1 MAFTLVAANPTVIYS
16 LPINFKSVSFRGVV
30 TDMSQTRSVLPMIRA
45 HMPQL
50 PIALMRIAKYIVANP
65 ELVVRQSAGQ
75 VASFSKSGQA
85 SVIRFCRTI
94 GFDGFQDFKLA
105 LAGELATRP
114 IKSPEPDTNRRVSDQ
129 LSDNLIAAI
138 QESKSL
144 LNFSEVEALA
154 MRLSQAKRVDVYG
167 GGFSGILASLLAA
180 RLFRIG
186 IHAFAI
192 SDPTFGAEVAHG
204 LNTDCVAIAISE
216 TGLTR
221 DTVTALRR
229 ARSAGAFT
237 AAITSRPESPLVNE
251 ADLILLTASIES
263 PLTGGTLTPAF
274 MHLLVIEIL
283 VSAAT
288 ISSKNS

>member
-1 MAFTLVAANPTVIYS
+1 
-16 LPINFKSVSFRGVV
+16 
-30 TDMSQTRSVLPMIRA
+30 MSQARSVLPMIRA

-50 PIALMRIAKYIVANP
+50 PLALMRIAKYVIGNP
-65 ELVVRQSAGQ
+65 ELIVHQSAAQ

-85 SVIRFCRTI
+85 SVIRFCRTV
-94 GFDGFQDFKLA
+94 GFEGFQDFKLA

-114 IKSPEPDTNRRVSDQ
+114 IRSPAPDASRKLSDE
-129 LSDNLIAAI
+129 LGDNLIAAI
-138 QESKSL
+138 QENRSL
-144 LNFSEVEALA
+144 LNFSNVEVLA
-154 MRLSQAKRVDVYG
+154 TRLLKAKRVDVYG

-180 RLFRIG
+180 RLLRLG

-204 LNTDCVAIAISE
+204 LDGNCVAIAISE

-229 ARSAGAFT
+229 AQSAGAFT
-237 AAITSRPESPLVNE
+237 AAITSRPESPLVGA
-251 ADLILLTASIES
+251 ADLILLAASIVS
-263 PLTGGTLTPAF
+263 PLTGGALTPAF
-274 MHLLVIEIL
+274 THLFVIEVL

-288 ISSKNS
+288 IARKESAIS